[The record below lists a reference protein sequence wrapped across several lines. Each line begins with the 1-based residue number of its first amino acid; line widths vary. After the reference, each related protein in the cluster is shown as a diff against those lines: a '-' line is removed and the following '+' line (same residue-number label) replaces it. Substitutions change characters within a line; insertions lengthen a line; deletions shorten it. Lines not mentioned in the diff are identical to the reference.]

1 MKKCTAN
8 IKKGSTMAFSRMLQA
23 VETHS
28 GEPMRVITGGVPHI
42 PGNSVYEQMKWLEQ
56 NDDQIRML
64 MLREPRGYP
73 PLCCNLI
80 VPPKHPEAAA
90 GFIIMEQVEYPVMSG
105 GNTIAVATVLLET
118 GMIPMQEPFTEFK
131 LEAPA
136 GLIDIKARCE
146 NGKVKEVTFQNVPA
160 FAVYLDAE
168 IDVPELGKVTVD
180 VAWGGMFY
188 VIADAAQFES
198 LELVPDRGRDIT
210 RISSLILRAAQDQLP
225 VEHPDYPGIG
235 ITISQ
240 LSGVTDN
247 PNADRRNAVTVASGP
262 VDFNNPA
269 TWTGGVDRC
278 PCGTGTCAKMAAL
291 HAKGELPLNQPFRH
305 EGVLGTVYTGEL
317 VEEVQIAGRT
327 GVVPTISGQAWIT
340 GFSNWVLDPEDPFPN
355 GYTLG
360 DIWAPAANENVIAD
374 NAPASGT
381 VRTQMEAPV

>member
-1 MKKCTAN
+1 MT
-8 IKKGSTMAFSRMLQA
+8 FRRMIHA

-28 GEPMRVITGGVPHI
+28 GEPMRVITGGAPHI

-56 NDDQIRML
+56 NDDQLRML

-80 VPPKHPEAAA
+80 VPPKHPDAAA

-136 GLIDIKARCE
+136 GLIAIKAECR
-146 NGKVKEVTFQNVPA
+146 NGKVRQVTFENVPA
-160 FAVYLDAE
+160 FAVYLDAV

-188 VIADAAQFES
+188 VIADAAQFDS
-198 LELVPDRGRDIT
+198 LQLVPERGRDIT
-210 RISSLILRAAQDQLP
+210 RISALILKAAQDQLP

-240 LSGVTDN
+240 LSGITDN
-247 PNADRRNAVTVASGP
+247 PNADRKNAVMVASGP
-262 VDFNNPA
+262 VDFDNPA

-278 PCGTGTCAKMAAL
+278 PCGTGTCAKMATL
-291 HAKGELPLNQPFRH
+291 HARGELGLHQTFRH
-305 EGVLGTVYTGEL
+305 EGLLGTVYTGEL
-317 VEEVQIAGRT
+317 VDEVHIAGRP
-327 GVVPTISGQAWIT
+327 GVVPRLSGQAWIT
-340 GFSNWVLDPEDPFPN
+340 GFSTHVLDPDDPFPN
-355 GYTLG
+355 GFTVG
-360 DIWAPAANENVIAD
+360 DIWAPSSQDECAPQFDSASLRNLD
-374 NAPASGT
+374 NDPTGGDVEAS
-381 VRTQMEAPV
+381 V